1 MHKQNLFRG
10 LVMKEQSRPVAGIRR
25 LSAALAPNA
34 LIISTALSCYAMP
47 AFAAEPTAAASLEEI
62 IVTAR
67 RREESL
73 QETPIAIS
81 AFSAAALERQQIV
94 STDDLDQV
102 APNLQFA
109 SYGPLTGNNSAAQVY
124 IRGIG
129 QSDGSS
135 GVDPGVGLYIDEVY
149 MGRSVGGVM
158 DFRDIA
164 NVQVL
169 RGPQGTLFG
178 RNTIGGAVLLTTT
191 LPGDEFGGTVRVG
204 VGDDN
209 LREGFAAVDLPM
221 TQALAARVSV
231 GARKRDGYVTRV
243 FDGMDLGDEDS
254 YTVQSSLRWLPSDAF
269 TLTVRGDYTKE
280 EENGSP
286 FVFETIN
293 GRQAFPAATSRGAGC
308 PGATFPP
315 PSVPQNVV
323 DTRCA
328 NDATWRLG
336 EFTNGGNAPAESS
349 TENWGLSAVMNWE
362 LSEAFSLKSISAYR
376 ELSWSGSRDADN
388 TGLLVLHT
396 DYVSDGDQWSQELQ
410 GLVDAGPLKGV
421 VGLFYFEESV
431 DDFLQVPFA
440 APPPLV
446 ASGAIAGS
454 RDYQRAFVEN
464 DNWAVFTQWTYDFTS
479 SLSLT
484 AGARYTEESKGID
497 IISFTTTPLTAPTV
511 IPTTLNTPG
520 VAGPGLNIIPEPFE
534 NKYESTTGSASLQY
548 RWTDA
553 IMTYVSW
560 SQGFKSGG
568 FNQRYNL
575 APPGNLPV
583 SFDEETAETWEIGF
597 KSEFGG
603 NVRINAAIFST
614 DYDDMQ
620 LTYRLGIVPLLF
632 NAGKSSIEG
641 GEVEFTFAPGNLI
654 IEGSVG
660 YLDNQFEEIAIVPG
674 TTQTVGPNNRLPFT
688 PEWQANVGIGYDFPI
703 GTATLTPRVNVSYTA
718 EQYFDAANSVEV
730 AQLDDVTLL
739 NALVTLELNAWKF
752 RAGVNNVTDELY
764 RVAGN
769 SSYSTS
775 AGYAEVI
782 YSRPRNWFL
791 SASYDF

>member
-1 MHKQNLFRG
+1 
-10 LVMKEQSRPVAGIRR
+10 MKERSRPVRDRR
-25 LSAALAPNA
+25 LRAALVPNV
-34 LIISTALSCYAMP
+34 LVCTAAMTCGITP
-47 AFAAEPTAAASLEEI
+47 AFSAEPTASAALEEI
-62 IVTAR
+62 VVTAR
-67 RREESL
+67 RRAESL

-81 AFSAAALERQQIV
+81 AFSAAALERQQIL
-94 STDDLDQV
+94 STEDLDQV

-191 LPGDEFGGTVRVG
+191 LPGQDFGGTVRVG
-204 VGDDN
+204 LGDDN
-209 LREGFAAVDLPM
+209 LREAFAAVDLPM
-221 TQALAARVSV
+221 GDSLAARISA
-231 GARKRDGYVTRV
+231 GARKRDGYVTRI

-254 YTVQSSLRWLPSDAF
+254 FTVQSSLQWLASDAF

-280 EENGSP
+280 DENGSP

-293 GRQAFPAATSRGAGC
+293 GNQAFPAAISVGSGC

-315 PSVPQNVV
+315 PLPPSVPQGVV
-323 DTRCA
+323 DPRCA
-328 NDATWRLG
+328 NDATWNLG
-336 EFTNGGNAPAESS
+336 EYTNGGNAPAESS
-349 TENWGLSAVMNWE
+349 LENWGVSAVMNWD
-362 LSEAFSLKSISAYR
+362 LTEALTLKSITAYR

-410 GLVDAGPLKGV
+410 ALVNSGPLKGV
-421 VGLFYFEESV
+421 VGLFYFEESI

-446 ASGAIAGS
+446 ASGAIPGS
-454 RDYQRAFVEN
+454 LDYQRALVKN

-484 AGARYTEESKGID
+484 AGARYTEETKGID
-497 IISFTTTPLTAPTV
+497 IISFTTTPLTAPVV
-511 IPTTLNTPG
+511 IPTTMNTPG

-548 RWTDA
+548 RWNDA
-553 IMTYVSW
+553 VMTYLSW

-575 APPGNLPV
+575 APPDNLPV
-583 SFDEETAETWEIGF
+583 SFNEETAETWEIGF

-603 NVRINAAIFST
+603 NMRINVALFST

-654 IEGSVG
+654 VEGSVA
-660 YLDNQFEEIAIVPG
+660 YLDNKFEEIAVVPG
-674 TTQTVGPNNRLPFT
+674 TTQTVGPDNRLPFT
-688 PEWQANVGIGYDFPI
+688 PEWQANVGIGYDFPL
-703 GTATLTPRVNVSYTA
+703 GSATLTPRLNVSYTA

-739 NALVTLELNAWKF
+739 NALVTLQWNAWKF
-752 RAGVNNVTDELY
+752 RGGVNNVTDELY

-791 SASYDF
+791 SASFDF

>member
-1 MHKQNLFRG
+1 MTDLSCPGFAPRIAHC
-10 LVMKEQSRPVAGIRR
+10 VAAAVGRSS
-25 LSAALAPNA
+25 LLAGAMLAATFTAPLASAADSAP
-34 LIISTALSCYAMP
+34 
-47 AFAAEPTAAASLEEI
+47 AATLEEI
-62 IVTAR
+62 VVTAR

-73 QETPIAIS
+73 QDTPIAVS

-94 STDDLDQV
+94 STEDLDKV
-102 APNLQFA
+102 TPNLQFA

-164 NVQVL
+164 SVQVL

-191 LPGDEFGGTVRVG
+191 LPGDEFGGTARVG
-204 VGDDN
+204 LGDDS
-209 LREGFAAVDLPM
+209 LREGFAAIDLPI
-221 TQALAARVSV
+221 TDGLAARVSA

-243 FDGMDLGDEDS
+243 FDGMDLGDEN
-254 YTVQSSLRWLPSDAF
+254 TFTLQSSLLWNAGDAF
-269 TLTVRGDYTKE
+269 TLTLRGDYTKE
-280 EENGSP
+280 DENGSP

-293 GRQAFPAATSRGAGC
+293 GRQAFPAAISRGSGC

-315 PSVPQNVV
+315 PSVPQDIV

-328 NDATWRLG
+328 NDATWNLG
-336 EFTNGGNAPAESS
+336 KYRNGGNAPAESS
-349 TENWGLSAVMNWE
+349 LENWGASAVAKWQVTDT
-362 LSEAFSLKSISAYR
+362 LALKSVTAWR
-376 ELSWSGSRDADN
+376 ELQWSGSRDADN

-396 DYVSDGDQWSQELQ
+396 DYASDGDQFSQELQ
-410 GLVDAGPLKGV
+410 ALVESGPLHGV
-421 VGLFYFEESV
+421 VGLFYFEESI

-446 ASGAIAGS
+446 ASGALPGS
-454 RDYQRAFVEN
+454 RDYQRALIDN
-464 DNWAVFTQWTYDFTS
+464 DNWAAFTQWTYDITQA
-479 SLSLT
+479 LSIT
-484 AGARYTEESKGID
+484 AGARYTEENKGIR
-497 IISFTTTPLTAPTV
+497 IVSFTTTPLTAPTV

-520 VAGPGLNIIPEPFE
+520 VPGPGLNILPQPFE
-534 NKYESTTGSASLQY
+534 NSYQSTTGSASLQY
-548 RWTDA
+548 RWNDS
-553 IMTYVSW
+553 IMTYASW

-575 APPGNLPV
+575 APPANVPV
-583 SFDEETAETWEIGF
+583 SFDEETAETYEIGF

-603 NVRINAAIFST
+603 TFRLNVALFST
-614 DYDDMQ
+614 DYDNMQ

-632 NAGKSSIEG
+632 NAGKSSIDG
-641 GEVEFTFAPGNLI
+641 GELEFTWSPGGLI
-654 IEGSVG
+654 VEGSLG
-660 YLDNQFEEIAIVPG
+660 YLDNSFDEIAVVPG
-674 TTQTVGPNNRLPFT
+674 TTQTVGPDNRLPFT
-688 PEWQANVGIGYDFPI
+688 PEWQANVGIGYDFPV
-703 GTATLTPRVNVSYTA
+703 GQSTLTPRLNVSYTS

-730 AQLDDVTLL
+730 AQLEDVTLL
-739 NALVTLELNAWKF
+739 NALMTFATGPWKF
-752 RAGVNNVTDELY
+752 KGGVVNVTDEQY

-769 SSYSTS
+769 SSFSTS

-782 YSRPRNWFL
+782 YARPRNWFV

>member
-1 MHKQNLFRG
+1 MELHRPESRG
-10 LVMKEQSRPVAGIRR
+10 SAGFAVA
-25 LSAALAPNA
+25 LL
-34 LIISTALSCYAMP
+34 ALSTTTVSHTTL
-47 AFAAEPTAAASLEEI
+47 AADAGASSTSLEEI
-62 IVTAR
+62 VVTAR

-73 QETPIAIS
+73 QDTPIAVS
-81 AFSAAALERQQIV
+81 AFSAAVLDRQQIV
-94 STDDLDQV
+94 NTEDLDQI

-164 NVQVL
+164 SVQVL

-191 LPGDEFGGTVRVG
+191 LPGDELGGTVRVG
-204 VGDDN
+204 IGDDN
-209 LREGFAAVDLPM
+209 LREGFVAVDLPM
-221 TQALAARVSV
+221 TDTLAARFSA
-231 GARKRDGYVTRV
+231 GARQRDGYVTRV

-254 YTVQSSLRWLPSDAF
+254 YTLQSSLRWEASDAF
-269 TLTVRGDYTKE
+269 DLTLRADYTKE
-280 EENGSP
+280 DENGSP

-293 GRQAFPAATSRGAGC
+293 GQQAFPAATSRGAGC

-315 PSVPQNVV
+315 PFVPSDIV

-328 NDATWRLG
+328 NDATWNLG
-336 EFTNGGNAPAESS
+336 EYTNGGNAPAESQL
-349 TENWGLSAVMNWE
+349 ENWGLSAVLNWQ
-362 LSEAFSLKSISAYR
+362 LNDVVTLKSISAYR

-396 DYVSDGDQWSQELQ
+396 EYESDGDQWSQELQ
-410 GLVDAGPLKGV
+410 ALVDTGPLKGV
-421 VGLFYFEESV
+421 FGAFYFEESI

-446 ASGAIAGS
+446 ASGAIPGS
-454 RDYQRAFVEN
+454 RDYQRALIDN
-464 DNWAVFTQWTYDFTS
+464 DNWALFTQWTYDITDA
-479 SLSLT
+479 LSLT
-484 AGARYTEESKGID
+484 AGARYTEETKGIE
-497 IISFTTTPLTAPTV
+497 ITSFTTTPLTAPTV

-520 VAGPGLNIIPEPFE
+520 VPGPGLNIIPEPFE
-534 NKYESTTGSASLQY
+534 NKYESTTGSASIQY
-548 RWTDA
+548 RWNDA
-553 IMTYVSW
+553 VMTYFSW

-583 SFDEETAETWEIGF
+583 SFDEENAQTFELGF
-597 KSEFGG
+597 KSEFAGS
-603 NVRINAAIFST
+603 VRLNAAIFST

-641 GEVEFTFAPGNLI
+641 GEIELTYAPGRLI
-654 IEGSVG
+654 IEGTLG
-660 YLDNQFEEIAIVPG
+660 YLDNKFDEIAVVPG
-674 TTQTVGPNNRLPFT
+674 TSQTVGPNNRLPFT
-688 PEWQANVGIGYDFPI
+688 PEWQGSLGIGYDFSI
-703 GTATLTPRVNVSYTA
+703 GTATLTPRVNVSYTG

-730 AQLDDVTLL
+730 AQLEDVTLL
-739 NALVTLELNAWKF
+739 NAQLTLELDAWKF
-752 RAGVNNVTDELY
+752 KAGVNNLTDELY

-791 SASYDF
+791 SASFDF